1 MNTISHYMI
10 PLKELGD
17 SRGGMAVVNSQE
29 EIPFGIKRAFYCYH
43 TDQNAERGN
52 HANIN
57 SSFVMI
63 SLAGSCS
70 VMVDDGSITTD
81 YLLGSPLEA
90 LYIGKGLWKTMH
102 RFSSDNILLVL
113 SDCNYDPNEYIRDYE
128 QYVLWTQEGKR

>member
-1 MNTISHYMI
+1 MNMKSHYII

-17 SRGGMAVVNSQE
+17 SRGGMAVVNSQK

-43 TDQNAERGN
+43 TDQKAERGN

-63 SLAGSCS
+63 SLAGACT
-70 VMVDDGSITTD
+70 VTIDDGLCTTD

-90 LYIGKGLWKTMH
+90 LYIGKGLWKKMH
-102 RFSSDNILLVL
+102 RFSKDSVLLIFSD
-113 SDCNYDPNEYIRDYE
+113 SNYDPNEYIRDYE
-128 QYVLWTQEGKR
+128 QYVLWTKEGKR